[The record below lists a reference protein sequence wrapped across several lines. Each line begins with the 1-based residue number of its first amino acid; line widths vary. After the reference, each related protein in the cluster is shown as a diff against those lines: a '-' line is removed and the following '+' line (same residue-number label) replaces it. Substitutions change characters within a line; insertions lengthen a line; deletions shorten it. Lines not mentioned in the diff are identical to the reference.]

1 MICEDTLTNALV
13 KELCSGRALKEAMQN
28 KREIEASAE
37 ARAMRDVKSSLGKPI
52 GAVPQHEY
60 FLLANK
66 YGTECW
72 DDREFVRDFFKSQS
86 HLRAG
91 HI

>member
-1 MICEDTLTNALV
+1 MFESEALTSALV
-13 KELCSGRALKEAMQN
+13 RELCSGRMLKETMQ
-28 KREIEASAE
+28 KTREQAASAE
-37 ARAMRDVKSSLGKPI
+37 ARSMKDAKSMLGSPI
-52 GAVPQHEY
+52 GAIPQHEY

-66 YGTECW
+66 YGKECW
-72 DDREFVRDFFKSQS
+72 DDRGFVRDFFKSQT

>member
-1 MICEDTLTNALV
+1 MICEEALTDALV
-13 KELCSGRALKEAMQN
+13 KELCSGRQLKESLQN
-28 KREIEASAE
+28 KREIEAAAE
-37 ARAMRDVKSSLGKPI
+37 ARAMRDAKSSLGKPI
-52 GAVPQHEY
+52 GAIPQHEY

>member
-1 MICEDTLTNALV
+1 MICNEALTDALV

-28 KREIEASAE
+28 QREIAASAE
-37 ARAMRDVKSSLGKPI
+37 ARAMKDAKSSLGKPI

>member
-1 MICEDTLTNALV
+1 MICEDALTDALV

-28 KREIEASAE
+28 QREIAASAE
-37 ARAMRDVKSSLGKPI
+37 ARAMKDAKSTLGKPI

>member
-1 MICEDTLTNALV
+1 MISEEALTSALV

-28 KREIEASAE
+28 RREIEASAE
-37 ARAMRDVKSSLGKPI
+37 ARAMKDAKSSLGKPI
-52 GAVPQHEY
+52 GSIPQYDY
-60 FLLANK
+60 FTVANK
-66 YGTECW
+66 FGIECW
-72 DDREFVRDFFKSQS
+72 DDREFVRDFFKSQT

>member
-1 MICEDTLTNALV
+1 MICDAELNNALV
-13 KELCSGRALKEAMQN
+13 KELCSGRMLKEAMQN
-28 KREIEASAE
+28 QREIAASAE
-37 ARAMRDVKSSLGKPI
+37 ARAMKDAKSSLGKPI
-52 GAVPQHEY
+52 GAIPQHEY

>member
-1 MICEDTLTNALV
+1 MICEDALTDALV

-37 ARAMRDVKSSLGKPI
+37 ARAMKETKSSLGKAI
-52 GAVPQHEY
+52 GAIPQYEY
-60 FLLANK
+60 FTIGNK
-66 YGTECW
+66 YGMECW
-72 DDREFVRDFFKSQS
+72 DDREFVQDFFKSQS

>member
-13 KELCSGRALKEAMQN
+13 KELCSGRAFKEAMQN
-28 KREIEASAE
+28 KREIAAAAE
-37 ARAMRDVKSSLGKPI
+37 ARAMKESKSPLGKPV
-52 GAVPQHEY
+52 GTVPDYEY
-60 FLLANK
+60 FTIGNK
-66 YGTECW
+66 YGMECW
-72 DDREFVRDFFKSQS
+72 DNREFVRDFFKSQS

>member
-1 MICEDTLTNALV
+1 MICEEALTDALV
-13 KELCSGRALKEAMQN
+13 KELCSGRMLKESLQN
-28 KREIEASAE
+28 KREIEAAAE
-37 ARAMRDVKSSLGKPI
+37 ARAMKDAKSTLGKPI

>member
-1 MICEDTLTNALV
+1 MICEDALTDALV
-13 KELCSGRALKEAMQN
+13 KELCSGRMLKESLQN
-28 KREIEASAE
+28 QREIEAAAE
-37 ARAMRDVKSSLGKPI
+37 ARAMKDAKSPLGKPI
-52 GAVPQHEY
+52 GAIPQHEY

-72 DDREFVRDFFKSQS
+72 DDRGFVRDFFKSQS

>member
-1 MICEDTLTNALV
+1 MISEEALTSALV

-28 KREIEASAE
+28 RREIEASAE
-37 ARAMRDVKSSLGKPI
+37 ARAMKDAKSSIGKPI
-52 GAVPQHEY
+52 GSIPQHEY

-66 YGTECW
+66 YGIECW
-72 DDREFVRDFFKSQS
+72 DDREFVRDFFKSQT